1 MTQAF
6 YKQAPRQPWEDW
18 RTYSMLLPIV
28 SSAIGA
34 ALFMALGFAFAEIE
48 AIPSHWRT
56 PQVLAA
62 AYTVAFGAAFG
73 TIGSGIEIF
82 RKVYTGQARV
92 WDWVSLS
99 ISGLTTVGGFVMGFA
114 ALMGAT
120 SEWSRLT
127 LVYGCIVVGT
137 LAALDSLG
145 DMIELG
151 GLFGS
156 FEQRYEQWER
166 EYAEWREAHGITLPV
181 DRSQWREAALS
192 DIRRIS
198 AGMNGERYGVTVDNL
213 QDVLDAE
220 RLRLPELADTTRRR
234 WVAELRDGGQ

>member
-1 MTQAF
+1 MTQTF
-6 YKQAPRQPWEDW
+6 WKQEPRAPWDDW
-18 RTYSMLLPIV
+18 RTYSMLVPVI

-48 AIPSHWRT
+48 GIPAHWRT

-82 RKVYTGQARV
+82 RKVYTGQAKV

-156 FEQRYEQWER
+156 FEQRYEQWQQER
-166 EYAEWREAHGITLPV
+166 ADWNSEHGIIEQV
-181 DRSQWREAALS
+181 DRSGWKRA
-192 DIRRIS
+192 DVNDFRRML
-198 AGMNGERYGVTVDNL
+198 AGMNGDRTDLTKENVQHY
-213 QDVLDAE
+213 LDRVQRLEPSRSTIDRWWREELEAE
-220 RLRLPELADTTRRR
+220 
-234 WVAELRDGGQ
+234 